1 MELLQR
7 VSQRIQFRFDN
18 WVIEK
23 SNPYTRGRR
32 SCDRRL
38 GQFSPP
44 IDPDPFLQ
52 NTGSRSGSFPHLLTI
67 REKPDDYDDRIV
79 LKWEEED
86 VGSPFH
92 RIDTDGYSTR
102 VITGFNRDTDIRNEV
117 SRGGGS

>member
-7 VSQRIQFRFDN
+7 VSQRGQFRFDN
-18 WVIEK
+18 WIIEK

-38 GQFSPP
+38 GRFSPP

-52 NTGSRSGSFPHLLTI
+52 NTGSRSDSFPHPLGMK
-67 REKPDDYDDRIV
+67 EKPDDYDDQIV
-79 LKWEEED
+79 LECEEKD

-92 RIDTDGYSTR
+92 RIDTGGYSIR
-102 VITGFNRDTDIRNEV
+102 LIIGFNRDTDTLYEV